1 MTRSLTK
8 LIPGDLIEWPDG
20 ERAEVVWVSEDSER
34 FRVVG
39 LPTLLRA
46 TDSFR
51 VVRSGRLEVPD

>member
-1 MTRSLTK
+1 MTK
-8 LIPGDLIEWPDG
+8 LLPGDLIEWPDG
-20 ERAEVVWVSEDSER
+20 ERAEVVWVSEDGER
-34 FRVVG
+34 FRVAG

>member
-8 LIPGDLIEWPDG
+8 LSPEDVIEWPDG
-20 ERAEVVWVSEDSER
+20 ERAEVVWVSEDGER

-39 LPTLLRA
+39 LPTLLRT

-51 VVRSGRLEVPD
+51 VVRSGRLKVPD

>member
-8 LIPGDLIEWPDG
+8 LTPGDLIEWPDG
-20 ERAEVVWVSEDSER
+20 ERAEVVWVSEDGER

-39 LPTLLRA
+39 LPMLLRA

-51 VVRSGRLEVPD
+51 VVRSGRLNVQD

>member
-8 LIPGDLIEWPDG
+8 LTPGDLIEWPDG
-20 ERAEVVWVSEDSER
+20 ERAEVVWVSENSER
-34 FRVVG
+34 FRVMG
-39 LPTLLRA
+39 LPTLLRT

>member
-1 MTRSLTK
+1 M
-8 LIPGDLIEWPDG
+8 
-20 ERAEVVWVSEDSER
+20 VSEDGER

-39 LPTLLRA
+39 LPTLLRT

>member
-8 LIPGDLIEWPDG
+8 LTPGDLIEWPDG
-20 ERAEVVWVSEDSER
+20 ERAEVVWISEDGER

-39 LPTLLRA
+39 LPTLLRT

-51 VVRSGRLEVPD
+51 VVRSGRLNVQD